1 MYPNLEAELARAR
14 MTKKKLSEKL
24 GVTPSTLSLKLSG
37 KSDLSFQEAVKIK
50 TILNIDISIEE
61 LFKEIKEGKR

>member
-1 MYPNLEAELARAR
+1 MYPNLEAELARAG

-61 LFKEIKEGKR
+61 LFKEMK

>member
-61 LFKEIKEGKR
+61 LFKEMK